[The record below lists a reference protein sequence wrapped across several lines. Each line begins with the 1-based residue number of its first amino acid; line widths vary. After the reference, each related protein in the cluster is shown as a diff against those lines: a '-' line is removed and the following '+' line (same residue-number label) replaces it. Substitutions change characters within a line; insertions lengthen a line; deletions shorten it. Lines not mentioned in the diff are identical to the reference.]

1 MEKDYC
7 TIILGSLR
15 INVDFADGKETERE
29 RFDRAVKRAE
39 KMLRSRHSTQM
50 PHGSTFV
57 PSTDAFVI
65 AHDGDEWHPW
75 AQVHL
80 RGE

>member
-29 RFDRAVKRAE
+29 RFDRAVE
-39 KMLRSRHSTQM
+39 MLRSRHSTQM

-57 PSTDAFVI
+57 PSTDAIVI
-65 AHDGDEWHPW
+65 GHDGDEWHPW